1 MNGSRTWD
9 VLVVGPGRLG
19 TLLAVTLARTP
30 HRVTAVAGGSPES
43 RQRLAHHLDGAGGA
57 AVRLVEDPV
66 EVAGE
71 VDLMLL
77 TTPDDVIAEV
87 VTGLA
92 VADALKAAH
101 RVVHT
106 SGAHGLAP
114 LERAALA
121 GAGVAACHPAQTVP
135 AGPPEPDALRGA
147 AWAVTAP
154 PGDRDWAEALV
165 ESLGGRPHRVRDED
179 RVLYHAGLAVG
190 SNAVGA
196 AVALARQ
203 LLLAARIGDPR
214 DFLDPLVVASVDNV
228 LEEGAV
234 ALTGPVVRG
243 DVGTVA
249 RHLAALEADVPELVG
264 VYRALTSAVLDQVR
278 PRLDAE
284 VADRLQELLRGV
296 RGG

>member
-1 MNGSRTWD
+1 MSGPRSWD

-19 TLLAVTLARTP
+19 TLLAVALAGTP
-30 HRVTAVAGGSPES
+30 HRVTAVAGGSRES
-43 RQRLAHHLDGAGGA
+43 RQRLADHVGGAGGT
-57 AVRLVEDPV
+57 AVRLAEDPV
-66 EVAGE
+66 EVVGE
-71 VDLMLL
+71 VDLVLL

-87 VTGLA
+87 VTDLA
-92 VADALKAAH
+92 VADVLRIAH

-135 AGPPEPDALRGA
+135 SGPPDPDALWGA

-154 PGDRDWAEALV
+154 PGDRAWAEELV
-165 ESLGGRPHRVRDED
+165 ESLGGRAHRVRDDD
-179 RVLYHAGLAVG
+179 RVLYHAALAVG

-203 LLLAARIGDPR
+203 LLLGARIEDPG
-214 DFLDPLVVASVDNV
+214 DFLGPLIAASVDNV
-228 LEEGAV
+228 LEEGAP

-243 DVGTVA
+243 DLGTVA

-264 VYRALTSAVLDQVR
+264 VYRALTAAVLDQVR
-278 PRLDAE
+278 SGLDPDVSVRLED
-284 VADRLQELLRGV
+284 LIGGT